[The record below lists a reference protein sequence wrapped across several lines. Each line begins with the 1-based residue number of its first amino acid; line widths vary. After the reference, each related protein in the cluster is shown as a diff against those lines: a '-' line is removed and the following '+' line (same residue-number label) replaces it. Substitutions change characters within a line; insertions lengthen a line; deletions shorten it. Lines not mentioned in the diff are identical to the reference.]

1 MKIRPKAVELYHG
14 DGQTDRHD
22 EARGRFSQFLRK
34 PLKKTA
40 IEELIT
46 SNKHYKPT
54 VHKRPYSTHLYYV
67 LGATC

>member
-1 MKIRPKAVELYHG
+1 MGTDR
-14 DGQTDRHD
+14 QTDMTKLVVAFRNFC
-22 EARGRFSQFLRK
+22 ES